1 MKWVVNRKAGRALA
15 AGICAAALLVG
26 CSQGGSSDSTDS
38 SPDALDGTDAS
49 LSEFYQQELNWGECD
64 QVDNGTDL
72 ECADLTVP
80 VDYADP
86 QGETTTV
93 VMART
98 TGSGNASQG
107 SLLMNPGGP
116 GGSGVD
122 LMQYASTLFSQ
133 DVLDNYQVVSFDP
146 RGVFR
151 SDGITCLSD
160 SELDQWRENSTF
172 DPETDSIDVIRE
184 EYRTV
189 GQACQENS
197 GPVLE
202 HMDTESVARD
212 MDVMRAVLGDAQ
224 TNYLGFS
231 YGTQLGST
239 YAQLFPERVGRF
251 VLDGAVDP
259 SLTSSQITLGQ
270 ARSFDES
277 LREFVR
283 DCTENNNMCFTDG
296 SVEDGLDEIQTILDR
311 TREQTITAGG
321 RTVSTVTAAEGV
333 LVPLYSPAS
342 YGTLNLALR
351 DAQDGDYSALQ
362 RLSDANHGRT
372 SNGSYRG
379 NSTFAFSAV
388 NCLDYNTRDVTDQQ
402 MNDDQDE
409 LQAAAPVF
417 GRYLGYA
424 DAACQDWPVAPVHSA
439 EPATYD
445 GDSQILVVGTQHDP
459 ATPYPWAE
467 ALTEQL
473 GNARLLTYD
482 GWGHGAYTSGNSCV
496 VEAVNTYLV
505 DGDVPE
511 EGQVCG

>member
-1 MKWVVNRKAGRALA
+1 MTRSVVISGARAVA
-15 AGICAAALLVG
+15 AGLCAAVLLVG
-26 CSQGGSSDSTDS
+26 CSHSGSSDSTAS
-38 SPDALDGTDAS
+38 SPNAVDGTDAA
-49 LSEFYQQELNWGECD
+49 LSEFYHQELRWGDCED
-64 QVDNGTDL
+64 VSNGSDL
-72 ECADLTVP
+72 ECADLSVP

-86 QGETTTV
+86 EGATTTV
-93 VMART
+93 VMARA
-98 TGSGNASQG
+98 TGGADASRG
-107 SLLMNPGGP
+107 SLIMNPGGP

-122 LMQYASTLFSQ
+122 LMQYASTFFSQ
-133 DVLDNYQVVSFDP
+133 DVLETYQVVSFDP

-151 SDGITCLSD
+151 SDGIECLSD
-160 SELDQWRENSTF
+160 SELDQWRETSSF
-172 DPETDSIDVIRE
+172 DPETDSLDVIRE
-184 EYRTV
+184 EYRSV
-189 GQACQENS
+189 GEACQENS

-202 HMDTESVARD
+202 HMDTQSVARD

-239 YAQLFPERVGRF
+239 YAELFPERVGRF

-270 ARSFDES
+270 AQSFDES

-296 SVEDGLDEIQTILDR
+296 SVEDGLAQIQDILDR
-311 TREQTITAGG
+311 TQDETVTADG

-342 YGTLNLALR
+342 YGTLNMALR
-351 DAQDGDYSALQ
+351 DAQDGNYSALQ
-362 RLSDANHGRT
+362 RLSDSNHGRT

-402 MNDDQDE
+402 MNADQE
-409 LQAAAPVF
+409 QLQEAAPVF
-417 GRYLGYA
+417 GQYLGYT
-424 DAACQDWPVAPVHSA
+424 DAACQEWPVAPVDSA
-439 EPATYD
+439 EPVTYD
-445 GDSQILVVGTQHDP
+445 GDSQILVVGTEHDP
-459 ATPYPWAE
+459 ATPYAWAE

-473 GNARLLTYD
+473 GNARLLTYE
-482 GWGHGAYTSGNSCV
+482 GWGHGAYTSGDSCV

-505 DGDVPE
+505 DGDLPD
-511 EGQVCG
+511 EGEVCG